1 MQNLEDL
8 KEKIFF
14 EAKNILDTLSKITSS
29 EELLLK
35 KDLIEDLN
43 ERVSFL
49 RILDK
54 NEDLFSLNVEESND
68 QNAEESDSKPT
79 LEVVTE
85 REIEEEVI
93 FTNELNEINEDEI
106 TEVAPEKEVLN
117 QETEETVTFEEE
129 YQKNLAEK
137 EKELNDLEERRR
149 TIVEFEKEQPE
160 PKLVESIQPE
170 ELSTIQKQHQEE
182 AKKFKLANIK
192 GLKTIEPL
200 FDDDPLEKIQET
212 KSEKIQE
219 TEVLEDKGSI
229 LKSNIP
235 TDFMEAEKPKPEF
248 RLDINDRI
256 AFTKTLFDGSQT
268 ELNATINQ
276 LNAFKTIEE
285 AKEFLSEE
293 YYNRKWDKHEEFA
306 QRLWSLVE
314 NKFL

>member
-35 KDLIEDLN
+35 KDMIEDLN

-129 YQKNLAEK
+129 YQKNLVEK

-149 TIVEFEKEQPE
+149 TIVEFEKQETEHE
-160 PKLVESIQPE
+160 PLETLKSD
-170 ELSTIQKQHQEE
+170 ELSTIQKQHQEA

-192 GLKTIEPL
+192 GLKTIESL

-212 KSEKIQE
+212 KTEQKIE
-219 TEVLEDKGSI
+219 TDVPKETGSI
-229 LKSNIP
+229 LRSNIP

-293 YYNRKWDKHEEFA
+293 YYQRKWDKHEEFA

-314 NKFL
+314 NKFM